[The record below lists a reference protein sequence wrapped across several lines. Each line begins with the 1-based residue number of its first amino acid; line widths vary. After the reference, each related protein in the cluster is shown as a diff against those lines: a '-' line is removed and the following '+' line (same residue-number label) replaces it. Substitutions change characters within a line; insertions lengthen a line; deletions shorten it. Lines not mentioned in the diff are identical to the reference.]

1 MKRLPMTLN
10 MEELN
15 GNKKYYYLWEGLP
28 TNSESIDRI
37 RTGE

>member
-15 GNKKYYYLWEGLP
+15 GNEKYYYLGEGLP
-28 TNSESIDRI
+28 KNSESIDRI